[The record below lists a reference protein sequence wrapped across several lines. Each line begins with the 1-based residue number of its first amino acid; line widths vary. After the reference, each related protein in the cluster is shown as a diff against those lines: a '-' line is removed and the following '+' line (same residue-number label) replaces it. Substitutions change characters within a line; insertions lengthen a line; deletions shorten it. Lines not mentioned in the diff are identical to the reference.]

1 MYMTESIIH
10 EYILKSIHSPYNIH
24 ILNIT
29 HAIESI
35 NDIQLHNLFDF
46 NANYIQFESIIFN
59 DFNDIRL
66 NEALVKSTHFLNI
79 IENAKKSII
88 LLQESEYIKKCPL
101 HVHKTL
107 SAFKQVFDA
116 YILND
121 EYILDKSI
129 EELEQYLDIVDSIN
143 IQNSIKKIV
152 KDESNFLRIWK
163 VIIEISSSIYG
174 IISSI
179 SIDSCW
185 NTIISDMKC
194 FCELKQILE
203 QKYKQLNKNNG
214 FSKNELLV
222 S

>member
-1 MYMTESIIH
+1 MTESIIH

-88 LLQESEYIKKCPL
+88 LLQESESIIYFRYVCLNIK
-101 HVHKTL
+101 
-107 SAFKQVFDA
+107 KQVFHFYKTRYFYLVV
-116 YILND
+116 YIFVL
-121 EYILDKSI
+121 IFALIHK
-129 EELEQYLDIVDSIN
+129 N
-143 IQNSIKKIV
+143 I
-152 KDESNFLRIWK
+152 
-163 VIIEISSSIYG
+163 
-174 IISSI
+174 
-179 SIDSCW
+179 SCH
-185 NTIISDMKC
+185 
-194 FCELKQILE
+194 
-203 QKYKQLNKNNG
+203 
-214 FSKNELLV
+214 
-222 S
+222 